1 MLWNFYAN
9 LIDRFV
15 GEAHAIWKKNPNYD
29 DFQSKCVCKPE
40 TGCDEDCQNRIM
52 LYECNDEICNVG
64 SERCSNREFQ
74 RLADRTASKNAY
86 HIGVEVFKTQDR
98 GHGIRASR
106 AFRPGQII
114 MEYIGEIITEEESD
128 RRMNELYKDNAVS
141 PHSLTHLFCLFG
153 GVYS

>member
-1 MLWNFYAN
+1 
-9 LIDRFV
+9 
-15 GEAHAIWKKNPNYD
+15 
-29 DFQSKCVCKPE
+29 
-40 TGCDEDCQNRIM
+40 M

-74 RLADRTASKNAY
+74 RLADRTASKNPY
-86 HIGVEVFKTQDR
+86 HIGVEVFKTLDR

-106 AFRPGQII
+106 GFRPGQII

-141 PHSLTHLFCLFG
+141 HLSQHLRYHFYDRSNMFVVLLPY
-153 GVYS
+153 VL

>member
-1 MLWNFYAN
+1 
-9 LIDRFV
+9 
-15 GEAHAIWKKNPNYD
+15 
-29 DFQSKCVCKPE
+29 
-40 TGCDEDCQNRIM
+40 M

-74 RLADRTASKNAY
+74 RLAERTASKNSF
-86 HIGVEVFKTQDR
+86 HIGVEVFKTPDR

-128 RRMNELYKDNAVS
+128 RRMNELYKDNEVS
-141 PHSLTHLFCLFG
+141 RDPVFILPILNCSRLAG
-153 GVYS
+153 